1 MCALVAWIF
10 VAGSI
15 HAAPTAAVE
24 ETQPSILVL
33 FVASD
38 SPGVARE
45 GRFVRELGMA
55 LNGMTVEVVHL
66 ENTGFDVL
74 PLAQQI
80 EEVRRLLDRHEAVAV
95 TWINVASRE
104 LLLLH
109 LVAVSTGRALVRLV
123 ETELRQDSEAILAM
137 AARELL
143 GTAFLFEQPKSGPIE
158 EAVESVR
165 LGAGMQEDTSTEQRA
180 SLSLTS
186 RASGGIAGFSG
197 QSMELGGGMALG
209 YRLVAGLHGR
219 AYLGAT
225 GGPLGNSQTDEKL
238 QGWSLIPGIQFA
250 YVWRVSQVGIGP
262 LISVEV
268 PWLHLDIADDETNYQ
283 FAHWNLRAAL
293 NLELSWYIGRV
304 VALTFQGGL
313 GASPRQLDFRRASTR
328 QRVLATPFLSWN
340 LGLGISFV
348 LD

>member
-1 MCALVAWIF
+1 MVWVFA
-10 VAGSI
+10 AGAI
-15 HAAPTAAVE
+15 HAAPDVAIE

-38 SPGVARE
+38 STGVARE

-55 LNGMTVEVVHL
+55 LNGMAVEVVHL

-80 EEVRRLLDRHEAVAV
+80 ESVRRLLERHDAVAV
-95 TWINVASRE
+95 TWINVASSE

-143 GTAFLFEQPKSGPIE
+143 GTAFLFEQPSSGPIE

-165 LGAGMQEDTSTEQRA
+165 HGAGMQADTPAEQRA
-180 SLSLTS
+180 SLILSS
-186 RASGGIAGFSG
+186 RANGGIAGFSG
-197 QSMELGGGMALG
+197 QSIELGGGVALG

-219 AYLGAT
+219 VYLGAT
-225 GGPLGNSQTDEKL
+225 GGPIGNSRGDEKL

-250 YVWRVSQVGIGP
+250 YVWRVKQVGLGP
-262 LISVEV
+262 LVSVEV
-268 PWLHLDIADDETNYQ
+268 PWLHLHIAEDETNYQ

-293 NLELSWYIGRV
+293 NLELAWYIGRV
-304 VALTFQGGL
+304 AAFTLQGGL
-313 GASPRQLDFRRASTR
+313 GASPRQLEFRRASNR
-328 QRVLATPFLSWN
+328 ERVLATPFLSWN